1 MRQSILDKFYQPTLF
16 FFLLP
21 VFQILLG
28 MIFSLQYQSVNVL
41 AFIFLYLFVLFN
53 QMLENI
59 LLRIPNT
66 DFEFS
71 KAFFFTIQFLNYL
84 TILYFGLQFSW
95 MTSLVLFLFSLNIQG
110 QFLFSYY
117 NMELFAVLVS
127 TVLKILF
134 LNSLSFYLG
143 TGFIQLRGILFFSGL
158 LIPFIIYE
166 ISRVLPEIKKKML
179 TILVAA
185 SYVVS
190 ILLLWGPLKFASLL
204 LLLTMPFAWG
214 LTKNEFNRRT
224 TSVFMVNFSLFYIL
238 LTLYGVLIA

>member
-71 KAFFFTIQFLNYL
+71 KAFFFTIQFLNCL

-127 TVLKILF
+127 AVLKILF
-134 LNSLSFYLG
+134 LNGLSFYLG
-143 TGFIQLRGILFFSGL
+143 TC
-158 LIPFIIYE
+158 
-166 ISRVLPEIKKKML
+166 
-179 TILVAA
+179 
-185 SYVVS
+185 
-190 ILLLWGPLKFASLL
+190 
-204 LLLTMPFAWG
+204 
-214 LTKNEFNRRT
+214 
-224 TSVFMVNFSLFYIL
+224 
-238 LTLYGVLIA
+238 

>member
-71 KAFFFTIQFLNYL
+71 KAFFFTIQFLNCL

-95 MTSLVLFLFSLNIQG
+95 MTSLILFLFSLNIQG

-127 TVLKILF
+127 AVLKILF
-134 LNSLSFYLG
+134 LNGLSFYLG
-143 TGFIQLRGILFFSGL
+143 TC
-158 LIPFIIYE
+158 
-166 ISRVLPEIKKKML
+166 
-179 TILVAA
+179 
-185 SYVVS
+185 
-190 ILLLWGPLKFASLL
+190 
-204 LLLTMPFAWG
+204 
-214 LTKNEFNRRT
+214 
-224 TSVFMVNFSLFYIL
+224 
-238 LTLYGVLIA
+238 

>member
-71 KAFFFTIQFLNYL
+71 KAFFFTIQFLNCL
-84 TILYFGLQFSW
+84 TIL
-95 MTSLVLFLFSLNIQG
+95 
-110 QFLFSYY
+110 
-117 NMELFAVLVS
+117 
-127 TVLKILF
+127 
-134 LNSLSFYLG
+134 
-143 TGFIQLRGILFFSGL
+143 
-158 LIPFIIYE
+158 
-166 ISRVLPEIKKKML
+166 
-179 TILVAA
+179 
-185 SYVVS
+185 
-190 ILLLWGPLKFASLL
+190 
-204 LLLTMPFAWG
+204 
-214 LTKNEFNRRT
+214 
-224 TSVFMVNFSLFYIL
+224 
-238 LTLYGVLIA
+238 